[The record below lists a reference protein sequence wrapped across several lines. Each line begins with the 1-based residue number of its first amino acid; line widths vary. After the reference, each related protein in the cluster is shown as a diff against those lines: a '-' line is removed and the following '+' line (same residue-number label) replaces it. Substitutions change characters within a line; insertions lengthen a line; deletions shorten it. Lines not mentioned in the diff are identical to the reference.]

1 MGGSWAS
8 LGASRPPFGTLLA
21 SPLAIKI
28 LPESILWL
36 PFVPK
41 DLPREPK
48 RAPGPPRDAFGD
60 DFVLIFRC
68 PEALQCALLRPTCAL
83 EIARSKRTCFRLCL
97 HSTAIPNAHL
107 KCFNSSPTI
116 ANQQYPS
123 PSKGRAVTPA
133 QPGQFWEREREGMRV
148 RMRMQERERENEN
161 ENENE
166 VIE

>member
-8 LGASRPPFGTLLA
+8 LGASRPPFGTFLA

-97 HSTAIPNAHL
+97 HSTAILNAHL

-123 PSKGRAVTPA
+123 PSKGAGGDSGSAGSISIFSFFYPPRLCRVTEYRLW
-133 QPGQFWEREREGMRV
+133 F
-148 RMRMQERERENEN
+148 
-161 ENENE
+161 
-166 VIE
+166 

>member
-1 MGGSWAS
+1 MKKHSQHRHRKRYPKKRSSEA
-8 LGASRPPFGTLLA
+8 LGPLLA
-21 SPLAIKI
+21 PPGLPLGPSWPPLWRSKSSPNPYFGYPLFRKI
-28 LPESILWL
+28 SQES
-36 PFVPK
+36 
-41 DLPREPK
+41 PRGL
-48 RAPGPPRDAFGD
+48 PGPPRDAFGD

-83 EIARSKRTCFRLCL
+83 EIARSKRTCFRPCL

-133 QPGQFWEREREGMRV
+133 QPAQ
-148 RMRMQERERENEN
+148 
-161 ENENE
+161 
-166 VIE
+166 